1 MSDGFDC
8 FICHGTLHR
17 LELGHLAS
25 KMLRTLAVETSVA
38 VVVMV
43 GASTHRL
50 VVHVRSHVS
59 ADLQMSVR

>member
-43 GASTHRL
+43 GTHRL

-59 ADLQMSVR
+59 ANLQMSVR